1 MDKICNSFVSIHHQ
15 HQQPDHLLDDA
26 DSVAKKLGNERAVK
40 ESYLFKSLL
49 ESNALVALG
58 SDWPVSIFEL
68 LVHLYLALYYYT
80 SVMNWDLMFLF
91 VIPCIYECFNLYKQL
106 QQITIINENKSVS
119 DLCRL
124 PILGT
129 N

>member
-80 SVMNWDLMFLF
+80 SVMNWDLMPFSLLFL
-91 VIPCIYECFNLYKQL
+91 VYMNVSIYTSNYK
-106 QQITIINENKSVS
+106 QITIINEKQ
-119 DLCRL
+119 
-124 PILGT
+124 IGI
-129 N
+129 